1 MEKHL
6 SICIF
11 FPFILFSRV
20 AFLLFFLPFI
30 LFSYFFACCFYFSF
44 FSSVK
49 KVRIRWS
56 VWHKI
61 SQNPGRRYW
70 FHRFRGISFRQCRSI
85 IFAQKT
91 YDRGLCSLP
100 PFVLRNRWAYGY
112 CNDDYCNALDGTFPE
127 ARVPHPL
134 LRALGFANQMWG

>member
-1 MEKHL
+1 MENQKGKFQNWKKTATKQMRKKRNAKKGRMEKHGFVHLHFL
-6 SICIF
+6 SIYFVFSSCF
-11 FPFILFSRV
+11 FVVLF
-20 AFLLFFLPFI
+20 AFYFVFLFFCLLLLFF
-30 LFSYFFACCFYFSF
+30 F

-85 IFAQKT
+85 IFAQKKT

-100 PFVLRNRWAYGY
+100 PSVCASQPMGLR
-112 CNDDYCNALDGTFPE
+112 
-127 ARVPHPL
+127 L
-134 LRALGFANQMWG
+134 L